1 MTLLLIALFALL
13 LIGVPIAYSLGLS
26 GLLYFIVL
34 QPNLIGVL
42 PQRVLSGMDTYTMI
56 ALPLFILMGLIMNA
70 SGITTR
76 LIDFCLMLVGRF
88 PGGLGHVNISTS
100 MIFGGISGSSVSDT
114 ASVGSAMI
122 PEMTRKGYSTETASG
137 ITVASSTMGMIIP
150 PSVPMVIYAVTAQQS
165 IGTMFLASLL
175 PGLMI
180 GLFMMGVIAL
190 MAGRHGYPRAHA
202 GLSATEKRLVI
213 QRSVLALLIPVF
225 VVGAVVGGVATA
237 TESAAIG
244 VGYALFLGLVV
255 FRSLTLREL
264 PALLRSAVM
273 TSATVMIIIA
283 MSQLYVWILTMEQ
296 VPQLLAG
303 YLGGL
308 ELSPF
313 MLLLVVALAVLFIGT
328 FVDVTP
334 AILLITPVVL
344 PILVAA
350 GISPVQF
357 GVLLISGLAIGLVTP
372 PVGMCLN
379 VCSSITG
386 LSIGRIF
393 RGALPFLLA
402 NVLVML
408 LVMSIP
414 ALTLW
419 PLMFF
424 S

>member
-1 MTLLLIALFALL
+1 MILLLVSLMLLL

-26 GLLYFIVL
+26 GLVYFLIM
-34 QPNLIGVL
+34 QPGLIGVL
-42 PQRVLSGMDTYTMI
+42 PQRVLSGMDLYTMI
-56 ALPLFILMGLIMNA
+56 ALPLFILMGLVMNA
-70 SGITTR
+70 SGITAR

-122 PEMTRKGYSTETASG
+122 PEMARKGYSVETASG

-165 IGTMFLASLL
+165 IGTMFMASLV
-175 PGLMI
+175 PGLLI
-180 GLFMMGVIAL
+180 GLLMMGIIAL
-190 MAGRHGYPRAHA
+190 MAGRQGYPRAHA
-202 GLSATEKRLVI
+202 GLNPQQRRQVI
-213 QRSVLALLIPVF
+213 QRAVLALLIPLF

-237 TESAAIG
+237 TESAALG
-244 VGYALFLGLVV
+244 VGYALFLALVV
-255 FRSLTLREL
+255 FKSLKLREL
-264 PALLRSAVM
+264 PALFRSAVM

-283 MSQLYVWILTMEQ
+283 MSQLYVWILSMEQ
-296 VPQLLAG
+296 IPQLLAG
-303 YLGGL
+303 FLGGL
-308 ELSPF
+308 DLTPIL
-313 MLLLVVALAVLFIGT
+313 LLLVIAAAVLLIGT
-328 FVDVTP
+328 FIDVTP

-344 PILVAA
+344 PVLALA
-350 GISPVQF
+350 NISPVQF

-402 NVLVML
+402 NL
-408 LVMSIP
+408 LVILLVIVFP
-414 ALTLW
+414 AITLW
-419 PLMFF
+419 PLTLF

>member
-1 MTLLLIALFALL
+1 
-13 LIGVPIAYSLGLS
+13 
-26 GLLYFIVL
+26 
-34 QPNLIGVL
+34 
-42 PQRVLSGMDTYTMI
+42 
-56 ALPLFILMGLIMNA
+56 
-70 SGITTR
+70 
-76 LIDFCLMLVGRF
+76 
-88 PGGLGHVNISTS
+88 
-100 MIFGGISGSSVSDT
+100 
-114 ASVGSAMI
+114 
-122 PEMTRKGYSTETASG
+122 
-137 ITVASSTMGMIIP
+137 
-150 PSVPMVIYAVTAQQS
+150 
-165 IGTMFLASLL
+165 
-175 PGLMI
+175 
-180 GLFMMGVIAL
+180 
-190 MAGRHGYPRAHA
+190 
-202 GLSATEKRLVI
+202 
-213 QRSVLALLIPVF
+213 
-225 VVGAVVGGVATA
+225 
-237 TESAAIG
+237 
-244 VGYALFLGLVV
+244 
-255 FRSLTLREL
+255 
-264 PALLRSAVM
+264 M

-303 YLGGL
+303 YLGAL

-313 MLLLVVALAVLFIGT
+313 MLLLVVAMAVLFIGT

-408 LVMSIP
+408 LVASVP